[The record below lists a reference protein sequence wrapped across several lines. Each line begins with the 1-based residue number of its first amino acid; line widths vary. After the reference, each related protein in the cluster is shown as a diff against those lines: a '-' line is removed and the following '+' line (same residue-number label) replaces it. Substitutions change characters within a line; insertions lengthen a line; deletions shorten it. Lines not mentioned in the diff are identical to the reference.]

1 MYSFS
6 GTISTTTGYTLSTDV
21 TADPKTTTAF
31 QELSTLRT
39 TSTSPSTTPINY
51 EESFIASTYHPSST
65 EPNVASTISSTQ
77 QSISTSVAA
86 LNTFSN
92 EENSIFPSQIPSTTI
107 KNIIVTTRSSMQHP
121 ILEHMLNLYKAY
133 VSTTTENPNEEL
145 EGSGSR
151 YRSKVDMYATETP
164 YFDTTVTRQ
173 SYPAEDQ
180 TLFESNENS
189 KRFEDLPFNVEK
201 DGSAI
206 DYRELN
212 RDIFEESVINT
223 SSKDSSVEEL
233 NFALSSTTTSKSTAV
248 LTKPSTIEDHKEENA
263 ILKENVLR
271 NVDDFIGERYEK
283 HSSVEMLN
291 ENTKLTITESAS
303 KNLIYSICAA
313 SLTTFLILVVVV
325 TLYAV
330 RNSRKKVEKSKAK
343 KDMAAVA
350 VYTTS
355 IFHSPLPG
363 KCLLYC
369 VYMPIVLF
377 LLQTLRHSTILL
389 ICLLDRV
396 ENGTKKKDKA

>member
-1 MYSFS
+1 M
-6 GTISTTTGYTLSTDV
+6 
-21 TADPKTTTAF
+21 
-31 QELSTLRT
+31 QELSTLKT
-39 TSTSPSTTPINY
+39 TSSSSSTTSINY
-51 EESFIASTYHPSST
+51 EESSIASST
-65 EPNVASTISSTQ
+65 ESNVATTISSTQ
-77 QSISTSVAA
+77 QSIST
-86 LNTFSN
+86 LNKFSN
-92 EENSIFPSQIPSTTI
+92 EENSIFPKKHSTELYSTSLIPSTTI
-107 KNIIVTTRSSMQHP
+107 KNVNVTTRSSIQHP

-151 YRSKVDMYATETP
+151 YRSKGDIYVTETP

-173 SYPAEDQ
+173 SYPAEDKA
-180 TLFESNENS
+180 LFESNENS
-189 KRFEDLPFNVEK
+189 NKFEDLPFNVEK

-206 DYRELN
+206 DYKELN
-212 RDIFEESVINT
+212 KDIFEESLLT
-223 SSKDSSVEEL
+223 SSKDNSVEEL
-233 NFALSSTTTSKSTAV
+233 NFALSSTTTSKSIAV

-330 RNSRKKVEKSKAK
+330 RNSRKKVEKNKAK

-363 KCLLYC
+363 KCLL
-369 VYMPIVLF
+369 
-377 LLQTLRHSTILL
+377 
-389 ICLLDRV
+389 
-396 ENGTKKKDKA
+396 